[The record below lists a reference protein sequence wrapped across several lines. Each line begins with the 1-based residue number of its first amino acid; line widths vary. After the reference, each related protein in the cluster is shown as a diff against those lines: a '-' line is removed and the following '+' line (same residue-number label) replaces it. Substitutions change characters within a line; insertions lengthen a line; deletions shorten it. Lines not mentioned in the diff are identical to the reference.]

1 MQLSTMLTSSGR
13 VVIIETD
20 EDLDLRSHDVFVH
33 ACKLAKYPDVNAIE
47 VNLVNT
53 RNIRASGVDML
64 LMLHQRT
71 NGSSDRIRLVN
82 CSARIRLQLT
92 TSRVGKRFHVV

>member
-1 MQLSTMLTSSGR
+1 MLTSSGR

-20 EDLDLRSHDVFVH
+20 EDLDLRSRDVFVY
-33 ACKLAKYPDVNAIE
+33 ACKLAEYADVSGIE
-47 VNLVNT
+47 VNLGKT

-64 LMLHQRT
+64 LMLHQRM
-71 NGSSDRIRLVN
+71 NGLSDRIRLVN
-82 CSARIRLQLT
+82 CRANIRHQLA